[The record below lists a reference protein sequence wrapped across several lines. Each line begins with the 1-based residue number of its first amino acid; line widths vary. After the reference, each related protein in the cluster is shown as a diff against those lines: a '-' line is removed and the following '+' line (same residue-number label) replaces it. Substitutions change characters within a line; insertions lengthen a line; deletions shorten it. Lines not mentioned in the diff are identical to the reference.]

1 MCIRDSLLLD
11 TQNIS
16 ITNSRTSSNS
26 SFGLLAVSVNDC
38 FFGNNRILANEA
50 VGLILDNSQR
60 ILMQS
65 NEINN
70 NSGIGA
76 YFSPST
82 SDNAAVDNSYQ
93 NNAFGLGLIDDGNNF
108 VDE

>member
-1 MCIRDSLLLD
+1 MGFLFVD
-11 TQNIS
+11 TENIS
-16 ITNSRTSSNS
+16 VTNSRLSDNS
-26 SFGLLAVSVNDC
+26 SFGLLTFSVNDC
-38 FFGNNRILANEA
+38 FFGDNRILRNDA
-50 VGLILDNSQR
+50 VGVILDNSQR

-65 NEINN
+65 NTIND

-82 SDNAAVDNSYQ
+82 SDNAAIDNSYQ
-93 NNAFGLGLIDDGNNF
+93 NNAFNLGLVDDGNNF